1 MEYKCYYKSKI
12 GTIILS
18 SKGEKL
24 TRVDF
29 STSRFKDNI
38 KVSKEQLN
46 NNLEIFNIT
55 INWLDKY
62 FNKERPNPKEIPIE
76 LKGTE
81 FCQKVWKILRKIS
94 YGETITYGE
103 IARIIESEDK
113 RKMSAQAVG
122 YAVGHNPISIIVP
135 CHRVIGANGNLTGYG
150 GGIDKKIELLKLEN
164 VNIEKFHMPKNSQNE
179 Y

>member
-18 SKGEKL
+18 SNGEKL

-29 STSRFKDNI
+29 STSRFKDDI
-38 KVSKEQLN
+38 KVSKQQIN

-55 INWLDKY
+55 VNWLDKY
-62 FNKERPNPKEIPIE
+62 FNKERPNPEEIPIE

-135 CHRVIGANGNLTGYG
+135 CHRVMGANGNLTGYG

-164 VNIEKFHMPKNSQNE
+164 VNIEKFHMPKKH
-179 Y
+179 YD